1 LHLCANLDGYTFA
14 GARRALQAKVG
25 SLIQA
30 KSMELTHQ
38 NRVDFRSHT
47 RLNRVRAGVI
57 GLMQVSEERK
67 ATMPI
72 YEPQTKFL
80 SAADLNGGEREFVIE
95 DVTTELFPYSKV
107 EKFLIKFLNEP
118 KRFPLNVTNGRA
130 MVAAY
135 GNNSDYWL
143 NKTRGSIYRADRIP
157 RRNGE
162 RY

>member
-1 LHLCANLDGYTFA
+1 L
-14 GARRALQAKVG
+14 
-25 SLIQA
+25 
-30 KSMELTHQ
+30 
-38 NRVDFRSHT
+38 
-47 RLNRVRAGVI
+47 
-57 GLMQVSEERK
+57 SEERK

-95 DVTTELFPYSKV
+95 DVTTELFPDSKV
-107 EKFLIKFLNEP
+107 EKFLIRFLNEP